1 MTTESIE
8 DINGND
14 LEISQKRNDGIVGL
28 LIEEHPLKFYELF
41 LEDGSRVAMFQN
53 FPLVRSERVS
63 EYEYVGLS
71 KYGLTE
77 FDSSCKRPLG
87 YDVIVKC
94 ISKLI
99 ELSNGNEIE
108 ELAISEWRKP
118 VRNRINKGFFKLEAI
133 IRTIYITGRNMPN
146 RVEGFYEELSH
157 PT

>member
-1 MTTESIE
+1 MNEKESILDNSIKE
-8 DINGND
+8 LHDCNQDVVN
-14 LEISQKRNDGIVGL
+14 RL
-28 LIEEHPLKFYELF
+28 LDEYSKNFNELF

-53 FPLVRSERVS
+53 SALIRRERIS
-63 EYEYVGLS
+63 GYEYVGLS

-118 VRNRINKGFFKLEAI
+118 VRNRINKGLFKLEAI